1 MASIIDRTLA
11 KSLIKEYQNQNAA
24 QGGPCLVTPTED
36 FLSGYYIDR
45 QSLEAILKNPAFTG
59 LSVYL
64 AKHPN
69 YVGSKENCFTIVFAG
84 AQPNVNFTAGGDV
97 PPYTNPDDLY
107 EYLDNCP
114 PACGDVFP

>member
-24 QGGPCLVTPTED
+24 KGGPCLVTSTED
-36 FLSGYYIDR
+36 FLTGYYIDR

-64 AKHPN
+64 AKHPD
-69 YVGSKENCFTIVFAG
+69 YVDSKENCFTIVFAG
-84 AQPNVNFTAGGDV
+84 AQPNVNFTADGDV
-97 PPYTNPDDLY
+97 APYANPGDLY
-107 EYLDNCP
+107 EFTGVCP
-114 PACGDVFP
+114 PDCGDVYP